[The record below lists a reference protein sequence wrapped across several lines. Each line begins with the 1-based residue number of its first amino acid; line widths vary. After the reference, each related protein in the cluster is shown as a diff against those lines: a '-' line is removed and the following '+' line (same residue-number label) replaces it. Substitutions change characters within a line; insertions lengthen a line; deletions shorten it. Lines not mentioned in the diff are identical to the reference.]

1 MVYLKQFFIGIIAG
15 LIIFGFPIAVYI
27 YNTGGL

>member
-1 MVYLKQFFIGIIAG
+1 MENLKQLFNGIIAG